1 MINTEVLVEEVVK
14 EVMKRLS
21 NNKSNSAQETV
32 VAKTGVRELILEEI
46 GFAEK
51 GTKEDEVV
59 IGISPAFGVKF
70 HENIVGIPLSD
81 ILREIMAGIAE
92 EGLRARIIRVKH
104 TADVAFI
111 AHTAAKLSGSGVGIG
126 IQSRGT
132 TVIHHKDLQ
141 PLNNLELFP
150 QCPVLNLDTYRAIGK
165 NAALYAKGESPT
177 PVPVMNDQMARPK
190 FQAKAAV
197 MHNFETQYVK
207 PGSKPVELRVS
218 FGKGG
223 VN

>member
-14 EVMKRLS
+14 EVLKRLS
-21 NNKSNSAQETV
+21 TGDADSAEKI
-32 VAKTGVRELILEEI
+32 ANMPKGRELVLDEM
-46 GFAEK
+46 GPAQK

-70 HENIVGIPLSD
+70 HENIVGIPLTD

-92 EGLRARIIRVKH
+92 EGLKARVIRVTH
-104 TADVAFI
+104 TADVAFV
-111 AHTAAKLSGSGVGIG
+111 AHAAAKLSGSGVGIG
-126 IQSRGT
+126 LQSRGT

-150 QCPVLNLDTYRAIGK
+150 QCPVLTLDTYRAIGK

-177 PVPVMNDQMARPK
+177 PVPVLNDQMARPK

-197 MHNFETQYVK
+197 MHNFETQFVK
-207 PGSKPVELRVS
+207 PGSKAIELRVS

-223 VN
+223 AN

>member
-1 MINTEVLVEEVVK
+1 MINTEALVEQIVSEVL
-14 EVMKRLS
+14 KRLGE
-21 NNKSNSAQETV
+21 KSYKSMVGPMDSPPGGEW
-32 VAKTGVRELILEEI
+32 REI
-46 GFAEK
+46 GEAK
-51 GTKEDEVV
+51 PGMDQREVV

-70 HENIVGIPLSD
+70 SKNIIGIPLRD
-81 ILREIMAGIAE
+81 ILREITAGIEE

-111 AHTAAKLSGSGVGIG
+111 GHTAAKLSGSGVGIG

-132 TVIHHKDLQ
+132 AVIHHKDLQ

-150 QCPVLNLDTYRAIGK
+150 QCPVLTLETYRAIGK
-165 NAALYAKGESPT
+165 NAARYAKGETPP

-197 MHNFETQYVK
+197 MHNVETRLVT
-207 PGSKPVELRVS
+207 PGARPAELQVS
-218 FGKGG
+218 FAQGG
-223 VN
+223 VVS